1 MPLDFTGK
9 ASKPAPTRR
18 GPPNYSSRRLQI
30 RLLLLVFTLM
40 AVLVAMDKARDP
52 RNFAWLGFSDSDIK
66 GGTPALEDV
75 DTRLLRAQKS
85 DDESTLGT
93 VTVSPN
99 RLIASAQTIANGTD
113 TDLLANEKNSRWVE
127 LLTQLERD
135 ERRHVYRVLKGAR
148 EKAALPEDQRVEWL
162 RILSKLDEGW
172 KQSLEESHEAVA
184 KMEGEEG
191 ERAKWLL
198 LLSKLEENWN
208 LQKDALIIAAEGRPL
223 IQADRQAL
231 DELQASCDRVMLA
244 AVEDNTLANRYQ
256 EHDAWFRTLD
266 KLRTSS
272 LESLG
277 EKSLGLVSF
286 LQLYKQPKHY
296 RGQLVT
302 VRGSVRMAYHVR
314 APRND
319 YKIDGYYVFWIK
331 PDAGPN
337 TPLMVYSLDT
347 PAGFPEVKDK
357 DVDRTTTE
365 LHEEVEFTGYFF
377 KNCVYR
383 AKDAT
388 RVTPMLMAKVPSW
401 DGAASGNRS
410 QWQMPSPPVAILG
423 VVGVAVIG
431 IMISVV
437 VYYRHRNTSPLV
449 EAYSSATMNN
459 PKRLEFLKKEEL
471 RPEVGHSLRQLGD
484 EEDDNHNDEEVD
496 REMH

>member
-9 ASKPAPTRR
+9 ASEPAPDRR

-52 RNFAWLGFSDSDIK
+52 SNFAWMGFSDSDIK
-66 GGTPALEDV
+66 GEAPAVENV
-75 DTRLLRAQKS
+75 DNRLLRPQKNN
-85 DDESTLGT
+85 DESTLGT
-93 VTVSPN
+93 VTVTPDHPVS
-99 RLIASAQTIANGTD
+99 IQTSGEGTES
-113 TDLLANEKNSRWVE
+113 DLLGNELNLRWIA
-127 LLTQLERD
+127 LLNQLDRD
-135 ERRHVYRVLKGAR
+135 ERRQVYRVLKGAR
-148 EKAALPEDQRVEWL
+148 EKTALPEDQRVEWL

-172 KQSLEESHEAVA
+172 KTSLEESHEAVA
-184 KMEGEEG
+184 KMDGEEG

-223 IQADRQAL
+223 IPADRHAL
-231 DELQASCDRVMLA
+231 DELQVCCDRVMLA

-266 KLRTSS
+266 KLRMTS
-272 LESLG
+272 LESLD
-277 EKSLGLVSF
+277 ENSLGQVSF
-286 LQLYKQPKHY
+286 LQLYKQPEHY

-302 VRGSVRMAYHVR
+302 VRGTARMAYHVR

-319 YKIDGYYVFWIK
+319 YHIDGYYVFWIK

-337 TPLMVYSLDT
+337 TPLMIYSLDT
-347 PAGFPEVKDK
+347 PRGFPEVKDK

-365 LHEEVEFTGYFF
+365 LNEEVEVTGYFF

-383 AKDAT
+383 AKDTT
-388 RVTPMLMAKVPSW
+388 RVTPMLMAKVPIW
-401 DGAASGNRS
+401 DGTSNDRS
-410 QWQMPSPPVAILG
+410 QWQMPSPAAAILG
-423 VVGVAVIG
+423 VIGVAVIG

-437 VYYRHRNTSPLV
+437 VYYRHRHTSPLV

-471 RPEVGHSLRQLGD
+471 RPDIGESLRQLDD
-484 EEDDNHNDEEVD
+484 EQHEQHEQDNDETID
-496 REMH
+496 